1 MNKTPTTR
9 IDRMEKKKAADDDNS
24 NSSTPSEVPLAG
36 WLKYLQP
43 IERDRDRPSSML
55 DSFIAY
61 QSCHGD
67 CAFTTI
73 YSTSAELFEK
83 ILQEEIGGK
92 TWADTKNNNIN
103 GGKKTHCTYTKCMRI
118 NAFIA
123 LAIAFTRPQCVQ
135 MSVSLSKCV
144 HKK

>member
-1 MNKTPTTR
+1 MNRTPTTR
-9 IDRMEKKKAADDDNS
+9 IDRMEKKKQP
-24 NSSTPSEVPLAG
+24 TTTIQTVLLQVKYLWLAG

-61 QSCHGD
+61 QSCLGD

-73 YSTSAELFEK
+73 YSASAELFEK

-92 TWADTKNNNIN
+92 TWTDTKNNNIN
-103 GGKKTHCTYTKCMRI
+103 GEKKTLHIHKMHANKCI
-118 NAFIA
+118 YCFGH
-123 LAIAFTRPQCVQ
+123 
-135 MSVSLSKCV
+135 SVHAPAMCANEC
-144 HKK
+144 